1 MKKRV
6 LIAGLFLIS
15 MLGLAGCGQ
24 SVDPAAEAREAQ
36 KEQQYLEMGETSA
49 TGLMGEL
56 AQLQE
61 EGGLEG
67 LLGQS
72 DEVDALINN
81 YISGMEDVGKVA
93 EIGQAESK
101 VDGKQVIVDI
111 PITGTLNDPEG
122 NPRQATVEMIVPVD
136 GGMPDLAVNP
146 KYTTSE
152 LMIKAGLN
160 TLLGMGVTFAILI
173 LISLIISSF
182 TLIGKIGSKP
192 KEKEASA
199 AETGV
204 DNAVRQ
210 IVAGEQQADD
220 DNELIAVISAAIAA
234 YEADNGY
241 VSADGVVIRSI
252 RKINK
257 SKWQKA

>member
-6 LIAGLFLIS
+6 FIAGLFLIS
-15 MLGLAGCGQ
+15 MLALTACGQ
-24 SVDPAAEAREAQ
+24 NTNSAEAAREAE
-36 KEQQYLEMGETSA
+36 KELQNLQMGESSA
-49 TGLMGEL
+49 TSLLEEL

-61 EGGLEG
+61 EGGLEQY
-67 LLGQS
+67 LGQS
-72 DEVDALINN
+72 DEIDKLINN

-93 EIGQAESK
+93 AFGQPESK
-101 VDGKQVIVDI
+101 MDGKTVIVDV
-111 PITGTLNDPEG
+111 PITGTASDPNG
-122 NPRQATVEMIVPVD
+122 NPRTATVEIIVSLD
-136 GGMPDLAVNP
+136 SGKMDLAVNP

-152 LMIKAGLN
+152 LMTKAGLN
-160 TLLGMGVTFAILI
+160 TLLGMGVTFTILI
-173 LISLIISSF
+173 LISLIISCF
-182 TLIGKIGSKP
+182 TLIGKIGNKSKGKDTP
-192 KEKEASA
+192 A
-199 AETGV
+199 ADTGV

-257 SKWQKA
+257 SKWQNA